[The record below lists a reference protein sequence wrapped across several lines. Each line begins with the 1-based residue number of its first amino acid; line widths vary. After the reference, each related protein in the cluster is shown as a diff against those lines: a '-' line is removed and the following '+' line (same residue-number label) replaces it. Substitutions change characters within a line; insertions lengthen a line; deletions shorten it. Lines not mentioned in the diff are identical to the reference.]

1 MGVSKYHMNQ
11 SIPQIL
17 SVKPTVPTPML
28 PSINRTIPTP
38 MIPSVPSPSTNSTP
52 MIPSVKPT
60 VPAPI
65 PMVPSVPTPM
75 IPTIKP
81 TVSAPIPMV
90 SSITSPSTIP
100 TPMVSSVKPTVSA
113 PIHMVSSIT
122 SPSTV
127 PTPMIPLVINPTPP
141 IVNTS
146 LNLNVIPQP
155 VNKNIQHPLT
165 LEEKHQRRL
174 QQKRE
179 GQSRYREKSKAY
191 TKLHGVKNNQGKI
204 IALLRILYPHLEDI
218 PDYILEPE
226 VLQFISS
233 INRPR

>member
-1 MGVSKYHMNQ
+1 MSQ

-17 SVKPTVPTPML
+17 SIKPTVPTPIL
-28 PSINRTIPTP
+28 PSINRTIP
-38 MIPSVPSPSTNSTP
+38 
-52 MIPSVKPT
+52 
-60 VPAPI
+60 
-65 PMVPSVPTPM
+65 
-75 IPTIKP
+75 
-81 TVSAPIPMV
+81 IPMV
-90 SSITSPSTIP
+90 SSVKTPSIIP
-100 TPMVSSVKPTVSA
+100 TPMVSSVKPTNNVPTNNSIA
-113 PIHMVSSIT
+113 NVPTPMVSSIRPT
-122 SPSTV
+122 NNVPPVNSIANVPTPIISSIIPTNNVPTVNSIANV
-127 PTPMIPLVINPTPP
+127 PTPMVSSINQGFTSNIPLVINPTPP

-146 LNLNVIPQP
+146 LKINVIPQP
-155 VNKNIQHPLT
+155 INKNIQHPLT

-191 TKLHGVKNNQGKI
+191 TKLHGFKNDQGKI